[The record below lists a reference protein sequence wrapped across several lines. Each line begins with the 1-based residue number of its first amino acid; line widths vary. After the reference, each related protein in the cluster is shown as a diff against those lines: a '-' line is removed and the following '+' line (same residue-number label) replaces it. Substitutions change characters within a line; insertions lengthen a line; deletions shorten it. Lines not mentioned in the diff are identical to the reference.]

1 MAIFS
6 QLQALHPQEFE
17 SHGGHVKGN
26 YGFPRSWNP
35 IYNRI
40 KAAMLAERQKANE
53 EARTHSEAFLESMS
67 KGTWTPPRKNTQK
80 AA

>member
-40 KAAMLAERQKANE
+40 KATMLAGRQKANKD
-53 EARTHSEAFLESMS
+53 ARNSGAVLESMS
-67 KGTWTPPRKNTQK
+67 RDTWTPPRKNNTK